1 MNRLLHILQI
11 QLEDTVKAH
20 ILKENGT
27 YEKIDKRGK
36 ILINAQETF
45 IKEGNIYEK
54 NMGNH

>member
-1 MNRLLHILQI
+1 MLHILQI

-20 ILKENGT
+20 ILKENGM